1 MDEISRAAGIY
12 GGVTYERLANET
24 EGLQWPIVDADDPGA
39 GTLYS
44 GGFERGKGKLTPAA
58 FDRSLVETSA
68 QFPLLAVT
76 GRTPLWNTGAISS
89 RSKGLM
95 AMWGEAAIKLHPE
108 DAGKNGI
115 GPGDLVR
122 ITSPHGAVE
131 MRAKVTEE
139 MLPGQV
145 FLPIHHPDQP
155 ANKLVPFGQRTI
167 KSFPVKLERIAGPAP
182 KLERLDK
189 VFGTAEIP
197 IVPTRGPVV
206 RRPCWAGSTARLPL
220 SPGRP
225 RASGRERRCS
235 SPRRARRSR

>member
-1 MDEISRAAGIY
+1 
-12 GGVTYERLANET
+12 VTYERLAEET
-24 EGLQWPIVDADDPGA
+24 EGLQWPIVDAADPGA

-44 GGFERGKGKLTPAA
+44 GGFERGKGKLSPAA
-58 FDRSLVETSA
+58 FDSA
-68 QFPLLAVT
+68 VVVGSDEFPLVAIT

-95 AMWGEAAIKLHPE
+95 AMWGEAAIKINPG
-108 DAGKNGI
+108 DAEKNGI

-122 ITSPHGAVE
+122 ISSAHGAVE

-155 ANKLVPFGQRTI
+155 TNKLVPFGQRTI
-167 KSFPVKLERIAGPAP
+167 KSFPVKVERIAGPAP
-182 KLERLDK
+182 KMERLDK
-189 VFGTAEIP
+189 VFGTSEIP

-206 RRPCWAGSTARLPL
+206 SRP
-220 SPGRP
+220 
-225 RASGRERRCS
+225 
-235 SPRRARRSR
+235 